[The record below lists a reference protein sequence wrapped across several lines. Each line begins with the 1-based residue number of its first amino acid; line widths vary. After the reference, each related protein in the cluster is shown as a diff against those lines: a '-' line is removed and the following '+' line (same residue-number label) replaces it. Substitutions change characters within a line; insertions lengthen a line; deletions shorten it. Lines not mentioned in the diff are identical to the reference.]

1 MRQRPSLLVVSLV
14 LSSALGAGCGPGEP
28 AKVVPPV
35 TSAPVSPGP
44 SASVAAPSGIPYPAA
59 PKVPVITEFFG
70 TKVTDDYQ
78 WLEAS
83 KAPEV
88 RAFVAA
94 QNQVSQQYLAALSGR
109 EVIGRRAR
117 ALLSHVSP
125 KYLDVQ
131 RAGGQWFVLTTQP
144 PRQQPF
150 IVKRASLESGG
161 AESVVIDANLVDTT
175 GKTTIDFFVP
185 SPDGKTLAV
194 SLSSGG
200 SESGDVHFIDV
211 ATAKDLGHVQK
222 RVYGGTAGGSLVWD
236 EKGTGVFFTRYPREG
251 ERPPADKDFYQQVY
265 FQTLPARGTA
275 AKIETYELG
284 KELPRIAEVELKRGD
299 GGRAIL
305 AEVQNGDGGEFMH
318 FVRLG
323 GKWKQL
329 SQFADEWS
337 HASFGRDG
345 SLFVMSRKGAPRGK
359 VLRLRKPYDP
369 AKAEVVLP
377 ESDGVVESLVAT
389 ENVLYVVELVGGPSR
404 LRAVPLKGKAKTK
417 ELPTLP
423 VSATSH
429 LVLGDGDDLFFRN
442 ESFTEPS
449 GWYAYGAK
457 TDKVQKTALV
467 STTSADM
474 ADVEVLREECTSK
487 DGTKIPLNILRRKGT
502 PLDGKRPTL
511 LTGYGGYSVS
521 RTPRLRPFSRIW
533 LDQDGVFAEANLRGG
548 GEYGEAWHQAGNLTR
563 KQNVFDDFYA
573 CAQHLTQRG
582 YTNPDKLAAL
592 GGSNGGLLMGA
603 TVVQHPEAF
612 RAVVSRVGIYD
623 MLRVELT
630 PNGAFNVTEYG
641 SVKDEAQFRALR
653 AYSPFHNVK
662 DGVRYPSMLFTTGD
676 NDPRVDPFHSRKML
690 ARLQAAA
697 LPGRPLLLV
706 ASSDT
711 GHGMGTPLEAEILET
726 TDIHAFLLAELGVTP
741 TAPTP

>member
-1 MRQRPSLLVVSLV
+1 MRQSRCFAGISLLLVS
-14 LSSALGAGCGPGEP
+14 AAGACGPAEP

-35 TSAPVSPGP
+35 TSAWVSPAPAP
-44 SASVAAPSGIPYPAA
+44 SASVAPGLAYPAA
-59 PKVPVITEFFG
+59 AKVPVVSEFFG

-78 WLEAS
+78 WLENAKS
-83 KAPEV
+83 PEV
-88 RAFVAA
+88 RSFVAA
-94 QNQVSQQYLAALSGR
+94 QNQLSRGYLGALPGR
-109 EVIGRRAR
+109 EIIAAR
-117 ALLSHVSP
+117 VRSMLSHVSP
-125 KYLDVQ
+125 KYAELH
-131 RAGGQWFVLTTQP
+131 RAGGQWFVLTTKP
-144 PRQQPF
+144 PKQQPF
-150 IVKRASLESGG
+150 IIKRSGLD
-161 AESVVIDANLVDTT
+161 ERSTETVVIDANQLDPT

-200 SESGDVHFIDV
+200 SESGDIHFIDV
-211 ATAKDLGHVQK
+211 ASGKPVGQVLK

-236 EKGTGVFFTRYPREG
+236 EAGTGVFFTRYPREG
-251 ERPPADKDFYQQVY
+251 ERPAADLDFYQQVY
-265 FQTLPARGTA
+265 FQPLVTA
-275 AKIETYELG
+275 AQPKPESYELG

-299 GGRAIL
+299 GGRVIL

-318 FVRLG
+318 FVRWG

-359 VLRLRKPYDP
+359 VLRLRKPYDV

-377 ESDGVVESLVAT
+377 EGDGVVESLVAT
-389 ENVLYVVELVGGPSR
+389 DSTLYAVELVGGPSR
-404 LRAVPLKGKAKTK
+404 LRSVPLKGKGKAK

-423 VSATSH
+423 VSAVSH
-429 LVLGDGDDLFFRN
+429 LVLGDGDDLLFRN

-449 GWYAYGAK
+449 GWYAYSAK
-457 TDKVQKTALV
+457 TDKVQKTALA
-467 STTSADM
+467 STSNVDM
-474 ADVEVLREECTSK
+474 TDVEVLREECTSK
-487 DGTKIPLNILRRKGT
+487 DGTKIPLNILRRKGM
-502 PLDGKRPTL
+502 PMDGKRPTL

-521 RTPRLRPFSRIW
+521 RTPRLRPFSRLW
-533 LDQDGVFAEANLRGG
+533 LDQNGVFAEANLRGG
-548 GEYGEAWHQAGNLTR
+548 GEFGEAWHQAGNLTR

-573 CAQHLTQRG
+573 CAQHLTSRG
-582 YTNPDKLAAL
+582 YTNPGKLAAM

-603 TVVQHPEAF
+603 VTVQHPDAF

-641 SVKDEAQFRALR
+641 SVKNEEQFRALR

-662 DGVRYPSMLFTTGD
+662 DGVQYPSMLFTTGD

-711 GHGMGTPLEAEILET
+711 GHGMGTPLEAEIVET
-726 TDIHAFLLAELGVTP
+726 TDIHAFLLGELGVDLGP
-741 TAPTP
+741 PRAAP